1 MPSTANK
8 QIPYVSS
15 QTTGPLGVAHLPR
28 LWTKLTLGYADQ
40 LAEGWDHCGSG
51 FDQMTIDDLGL
62 DREKVMEFVRT
73 HKPTYVEFEEYVLAN
88 GKTDPE
94 TIRKHNA
101 AIHGY
106 NHSPETAK
114 GMREAMGLRNDS
126 VNDAVTLNSL
136 DDLHEL
142 HKQVTQA

>member
-1 MPSTANK
+1 M
-8 QIPYVSS
+8 
-15 QTTGPLGVAHLPR
+15 
-28 LWTKLTLGYADQ
+28 
-40 LAEGWDHCGSG
+40 
-51 FDQMTIDDLGL
+51 
-62 DREKVMEFVRT
+62 
-73 HKPTYVEFEEYVLAN
+73 AN

-106 NHSPETAK
+106 NHAPETAK
-114 GMREAMGLRNDS
+114 SMRDAMGLKDEN

-142 HKQVTQA
+142 HKQVHGG